1 MNSMNLLQNF
11 FQKLILKV
19 SRIKTRF
26 VKNLLINLFKNHY
39 KISLEEFARKNMN
52 EYSSFNDFFTR
63 EFDEGVRP
71 IDQTENT
78 IVSPVDG
85 KVMESGRVS
94 DGKLF
99 QLKNMEYN
107 LSDLLNK
114 NPQLIE
120 AFKDAFYVTIYLA
133 PYNYHRV
140 HIPHQGKLLHNE
152 IIDGKTYKVNEQ
164 ALRKIDALYTKNA
177 RQISQFESSK
187 VNYCIIM
194 VGAMNVS
201 SISITDKNK
210 EVYNKG
216 DEFAHFNLGST
227 VLMLFSGSENIKF
240 PDGLRFG
247 EKIKLG
253 ECIAK
258 FR

>member
-1 MNSMNLLQNF
+1 MSILQNL
-11 FQKLILKV
+11 FQNLILKF

-39 KISLEEFARKNMN
+39 KISLEEFARKNVD

-63 EFDEGVRP
+63 EFEEGVRP
-71 IDQTENT
+71 IDRTEKT
-78 IVSPVDG
+78 IISPVDG
-85 KVMESGRVS
+85 KVMEFGRVS
-94 DGKLF
+94 NGKLF

-107 LSDLLNK
+107 LSHLLNK
-114 NPQLIE
+114 NPKLIKG
-120 AFKDAFYVTIYLA
+120 FKNAFYVAIYLA

-140 HIPHQGKLLHNE
+140 HLPYQGKLLHNQ
-152 IIDGKTYKVNEQ
+152 IIGGKTYKVNEQ
-164 ALRKIDALYTKNA
+164 ALKKINALYTKNT
-177 RQISQFESSK
+177 RQISLFEESK
-187 VNYCIIM
+187 VNFCMIM

-210 EVYNKG
+210 DTYKKG
-216 DEFAHFNLGST
+216 EEFARFNLGST
-227 VLMLFSGSENIKF
+227 VLMLFSGSENIKY
-240 PDGLRFG
+240 PGNLKFG

>member
-1 MNSMNLLQNF
+1 MNSMSLLQNL
-11 FQKLILKV
+11 FQNLILKV

-39 KISLEEFARKNMN
+39 KISFEEFARKNVN

-71 IDQTENT
+71 IGQAENT

-85 KVMESGRVS
+85 KVMQSGRVS

-107 LSDLLNK
+107 LSHLLNK
-114 NPQLIE
+114 NPKLIE
-120 AFKDAFYVTIYLA
+120 DFKNAFYVTIYLA

-140 HIPHQGKLLHNE
+140 HLPYQGKLLYNQ
-152 IIDGKTYKVNEQ
+152 IIGGKTYKVNEQ
-164 ALRKIDALYTKNA
+164 ALKKINSLYTKNA
-177 RQISQFESSK
+177 RQISQFESSR
-187 VNYCIIM
+187 VNFCMIM

-210 EVYNKG
+210 NIYNKG
-216 DEFAHFNLGST
+216 EEFARFNLGST
-227 VLMLFSGSENIKF
+227 VLLLFSGSENILF
-240 PDGLRFG
+240 PDHLKFG

>member
-1 MNSMNLLQNF
+1 MSLLQNL
-11 FQKLILKV
+11 FQNLILKV

-26 VKNLLINLFKNHY
+26 LKNLLINLFKNHY
-39 KISLEEFARKNMN
+39 KISLEEFARKNVD

-63 EFDEGVRP
+63 EFKDGVRP
-71 IDQTENT
+71 IDQTEKT

-85 KVMESGRVS
+85 KVMESGMVS

-107 LSDLLNK
+107 LSNLLNK
-114 NPQLIE
+114 NPKLIE
-120 AFKDAFYVTIYLA
+120 AFKNAFYLTIYLA

-140 HIPHQGKLLHNE
+140 HLPYQGKLLNNQ
-152 IIDGKTYKVNEQ
+152 IIGGKTYKVNEQ
-164 ALRKIDALYTKNA
+164 ALKKINALYTKNT
-177 RQISQFESSK
+177 RQISHFESSRF
-187 VNYCIIM
+187 NYCMIM
-194 VGAMNVS
+194 VGAMNVA
-201 SISITDKNK
+201 SISITDKSK
-210 EVYNKG
+210 DIYNKG
-216 DEFAHFNLGST
+216 EEFACFNLGST
-227 VLMLFSGSENIKF
+227 VLLLFSNSENIKI
-240 PDGLRFG
+240 PVNLRFG

>member
-1 MNSMNLLQNF
+1 M
-11 FQKLILKV
+11 
-19 SRIKTRF
+19 
-26 VKNLLINLFKNHY
+26 
-39 KISLEEFARKNMN
+39 
-52 EYSSFNDFFTR
+52 
-63 EFDEGVRP
+63 RP

-85 KVMESGRVS
+85 KIMESGRVS

-107 LSDLLNK
+107 LSHLLNK
-114 NPQLIE
+114 NPKLIKG
-120 AFKDAFYVTIYLA
+120 FKNAFYVAIYLA

-140 HIPHQGKLLHNE
+140 HLPYQGKLLHNQ
-152 IIDGKTYKVNEQ
+152 IIGGKTYKVNEQ
-164 ALRKIDALYTKNA
+164 ALKKINALYTKNT

-187 VNYCIIM
+187 VNFCMIM

-210 EVYNKG
+210 DVYNKG
-216 DEFAHFNLGST
+216 EEFARFNLGST

-240 PDGLRFG
+240 PDHLKFG
-247 EKIKLG
+247 EKIILG
-253 ECIAK
+253 VCIAK

>member
-1 MNSMNLLQNF
+1 MNSMRLFQNLFQN
-11 FQKLILKV
+11 LILKV
-19 SRIKTRF
+19 SRIKARF
-26 VKNLLINLFKNHY
+26 VKNLLINFFKNRY
-39 KISLEEFARKNMN
+39 KISLEEFARKNVN

-85 KVMESGRVS
+85 KIMESGRVS

-107 LSDLLNK
+107 LSHLLNN
-114 NPQLIE
+114 NPKLIE
-120 AFKDAFYVTIYLA
+120 AFKNASYVTIYLA

-140 HIPHQGKLLHNE
+140 HLPYQGKLLNNQ
-152 IIDGKTYKVNEQ
+152 IIGGMAYKVNEQ
-164 ALRKIDALYTKNA
+164 ALKKINALYTKNT

-187 VNYCIIM
+187 VNFCMIM

-210 EVYNKG
+210 DVYNKG
-216 DEFAHFNLGST
+216 EEFARFNLGST

-240 PDGLRFG
+240 PDHLKFG

>member
-1 MNSMNLLQNF
+1 MSLLQKL
-11 FQKLILKV
+11 FQNLILKI
-19 SRIKTRF
+19 SKIKTRF

-39 KISLEEFARKNMN
+39 KISLEEFARKNVD

-107 LSDLLNK
+107 LSHLLNK
-114 NPQLIE
+114 NPKLIE
-120 AFKDAFYVTIYLA
+120 AFKNAFYVTIYLA
-133 PYNYHRV
+133 PNNYHRV
-140 HIPHQGKLLHNE
+140 HLPYQGKLLRNQ
-152 IIDGKTYKVNEQ
+152 IIGGKTYKVNEQ
-164 ALRKIDALYTKNA
+164 ALKKINGLYTKNI
-177 RQISQFESSK
+177 RQISQFESS
-187 VNYCIIM
+187 NLNFCMIM

-201 SISITDKNK
+201 SISIKDKNK
-210 EVYNKG
+210 DVYNKG
-216 DEFAHFNLGST
+216 EEFACFNLGST
-227 VLMLFSGSENIKF
+227 VLLLFSSSDNIKF
-240 PDGLRFG
+240 PDSLRFG

>member
-1 MNSMNLLQNF
+1 MSLLQNY
-11 FQKLILKV
+11 FQNLILKI

-39 KISLEEFARKNMN
+39 KISLEEFARKNVN

-107 LSDLLNK
+107 LSHLLNK
-114 NPQLIE
+114 NPNLIE
-120 AFKDAFYVTIYLA
+120 AFKNAFYVTIYLA

-140 HIPHQGKLLHNE
+140 HLPSQGKLLHNQ

-164 ALRKIDALYTKNA
+164 ALKKINALYTKNT
-177 RQISQFESSK
+177 RQISQFESS
-187 VNYCIIM
+187 NLNFCMIM

-210 EVYNKG
+210 NIYNRG
-216 DEFAHFNLGST
+216 EEFAHFNLGST
-227 VLMLFSGSENIKF
+227 ILLLFSGSENIKF
-240 PDGLRFG
+240 PDHLKFG

>member
-1 MNSMNLLQNF
+1 M
-11 FQKLILKV
+11 V
-19 SRIKTRF
+19 
-26 VKNLLINLFKNHY
+26 
-39 KISLEEFARKNMN
+39 
-52 EYSSFNDFFTR
+52 
-63 EFDEGVRP
+63 
-71 IDQTENT
+71 
-78 IVSPVDG
+78 
-85 KVMESGRVS
+85 SGRVS

-107 LSDLLNK
+107 LSHLLNN
-114 NPQLIE
+114 NPKLIE
-120 AFKDAFYVTIYLA
+120 AFKNASYVTIYLA

-140 HIPHQGKLLHNE
+140 HLPYQGKLLHNQ
-152 IIDGKTYKVNEQ
+152 IIGGMAYKVNEQ
-164 ALRKIDALYTKNA
+164 ALKKINALYTKNT
-177 RQISQFESSK
+177 RQISQFESS
-187 VNYCIIM
+187 NLNFCMIM

-210 EVYNKG
+210 DVYNKG
-216 DEFAHFNLGST
+216 EEFARFNLGST

-240 PDGLRFG
+240 PDHLKFG

>member
-1 MNSMNLLQNF
+1 MSLLQNL
-11 FQKLILKV
+11 FQNLILKV

-39 KISLEEFARKNMN
+39 KISLEEFARKNVDV
-52 EYSSFNDFFTR
+52 YSSFNDFFTR
-63 EFDEGVRP
+63 EFEEGVRP

-85 KVMESGRVS
+85 KVMEFGRVS

-107 LSDLLNK
+107 LSHLLNK
-114 NPQLIE
+114 NPKLIKG
-120 AFKDAFYVTIYLA
+120 FKNAFYVTIYLA

-140 HIPHQGKLLHNE
+140 HLPYQGKLLHNQ
-152 IIDGKTYKVNEQ
+152 IIGGKTYKVNEQ
-164 ALRKIDALYTKNA
+164 ALKKINALYTKNT
-177 RQISQFESSK
+177 RQISLFEGSK
-187 VNYCIIM
+187 VNFCMIM

-210 EVYNKG
+210 DVYNKG
-216 DEFAHFNLGST
+216 EEFARFNLGST

-240 PDGLRFG
+240 PDHLKFG

>member
-1 MNSMNLLQNF
+1 MSILQNL
-11 FQKLILKV
+11 FQNLILKF

-26 VKNLLINLFKNHY
+26 VKNLFINLFKNHY
-39 KISLEEFARKNMN
+39 KISLEEFARKNVDV
-52 EYSSFNDFFTR
+52 YSSFNDFFTR
-63 EFDEGVRP
+63 EFEEGVRP
-71 IDQTENT
+71 IDQAENT

-85 KVMESGRVS
+85 KVMEFGRVS

-107 LSDLLNK
+107 LSHLLNK
-114 NPQLIE
+114 NPKLIKG
-120 AFKDAFYVTIYLA
+120 FKNAFYVTIYLA

-140 HIPHQGKLLHNE
+140 HLPYQGKLVHNE
-152 IIDGKTYKVNEQ
+152 IIGGKTYKVNEQ
-164 ALRKIDALYTKNA
+164 ALKKINALYTKNT
-177 RQISQFESSK
+177 RQISLFEGSE
-187 VNYCIIM
+187 VNFCMIM

-210 EVYNKG
+210 DTYKKG
-216 DEFAHFNLGST
+216 EEFARFNLGST
-227 VLMLFSGSENIKF
+227 VLMLFSGSENIKY
-240 PDGLRFG
+240 PGNLKFG